1 MSEGGGSGFLQVGGE
16 EEEEVAE
23 LSQTPDPPSPT
34 HTHTH
39 TAQPRGSHWSC
50 WSGSTAAVIQEGGAV
65 VLGSDWRPSQT
76 GPPVTWSLRDPRET
90 AAGSFAAITGPREQ
104 H

>member
-39 TAQPRGSHWSC
+39 RPAQGLTLVLQVRKYR
-50 WSGSTAAVIQEGGAV
+50 SGDTGGRCSSA
-65 VLGSDWRPSQT
+65 R
-76 GPPVTWSLRDPRET
+76 
-90 AAGSFAAITGPREQ
+90 I
-104 H
+104 

>member
-39 TAQPRGSHWSC
+39 TTQPKAH
-50 WSGSTAAVIQEGGAV
+50 
-65 VLGSDWRPSQT
+65 T
-76 GPPVTWSLRDPRET
+76 GPPGQEEPQR
-90 AAGSFAAITGPREQ
+90 
-104 H
+104 